1 MKESL
6 LKILLLIYNFK
17 RSNLLRNIIKKIAEK
32 SAIQVVFNNFKVYVS
47 LNSALESKVIF
58 NEYDEMII
66 LDLIKKY
73 ASAGYDFIDVGANI
87 GLHSLTA
94 SNSNSFIE
102 IFSFEPEPNN
112 FLSFIKN
119 IGLNEFNNIKPFC
132 MGLGNVNTII
142 SMNINEGWNK
152 GKHSIKVNFNDRQTK
167 INIPVT
173 QLDNFAQNINSNQL
187 IMKIDVEGFEK
198 EVLDGAKKV
207 INQTDN
213 VVLIIELL
221 EEING
226 ANACQDITDF
236 LIENNFNKFF
246 KIDGNNFFE
255 VLKYGGS
262 SDYIFL
268 KGDDAMAIFQ

>member
-6 LKILLLIYNFK
+6 LKILFLIYNFK

-32 SAIQVVFNNFKVYVS
+32 STIQVVFNNFKVYVS

-73 ASAGYDFIDVGANI
+73 ATAGYDFIDVGANI

-94 SNSNSFIE
+94 SKANSLIE
-102 IFSFEPEPNN
+102 IFSFEPEPDN

-119 IGLNEFNNIKPFC
+119 IGLNEFKNIRPFC
-132 MGLGNVNTII
+132 LGLGNVNTVI

-152 GKHSIKVNFNDRQTK
+152 GKHSIKVNFNDCKTK
-167 INIPVT
+167 INIPIT
-173 QLDNFAQNINSNQL
+173 QLDDFSQNILSNQL
-187 IMKIDVEGFEK
+187 IVKVDVEGFEK
-198 EVLDGAKKV
+198 EVLEGAKEV
-207 INQTDN
+207 LNQTEN

-226 ANACQDITDF
+226 VNACQEITNF
-236 LIENNFNKFF
+236 LVENNFKTIL
-246 KIDGNNFFE
+246 KIEENSFFE
-255 VLKYGGS
+255 VRKYEGS
-262 SDYIFL
+262 SDYVFL
-268 KGDDAMAIFQ
+268 KGKDAVTSFN